1 MKSYKQIISTLIK
14 KNISISIVE
23 SCTGGLLSAEFT
35 KVSGVS
41 KIFNM
46 GIVAYSNE
54 AKSKM
59 LKIPKTYFKT
69 NSAVSSKTA
78 ILMVKKINKI
88 SNSKLTISITGI
100 AGPNGGSKKKPVGL
114 VYMGLLYKNKLICMN
129 KIFKGS
135 RKEIQ
140 KKTVKHIFNTI
151 EKLI

>member
-1 MKSYKQIISTLIK
+1 MKSYNQIISSLIE

-23 SCTGGLLSAEFT
+23 SCTGGLLSTEFT
-35 KVSGVS
+35 RVSGVS

-54 AKSKM
+54 AKSKI
-59 LKIPKTYFKT
+59 LKIPKSYFKT
-69 NSAVSSKTA
+69 NSAVSRKTA

-100 AGPNGGSKKKPVGL
+100 AGPKGGSKKKPVGL
-114 VYMGLLYKNKLICMN
+114 VYIGFLYKKKLICV
-129 KIFKGS
+129 KEIFNGS

-140 KKTVKHIFNTI
+140 KKTVRYIFTRI